1 MNADAGMDE
10 IKDRCISS
18 LRKEKIRSSRTRT
31 RRASTLFY
39 TKRSGVSRIRTITDT
54 DTGEEQ
60 RTGVVPTLV

>member
-1 MNADAGMDE
+1 MNAGMDE

-18 LRKEKIRSSRTRT
+18 LRKEKIRSTRT
-31 RRASTLFY
+31 RRASILFY
-39 TKRSGVSRIRTITDT
+39 TKRSRVSRIRTITDT